1 MRVLYLGDIHC
12 NFNLL
17 VQYVK
22 FYKIK
27 NAHIVQVG
35 DFGVGF
41 YGFENELKTLQTV
54 NKILKANNVIVYAI
68 RGNHDYKPYFDNDP
82 FNLSNIKL
90 IKDYTILELEDRKI
104 LCMGGAVSVD
114 RMLTMNAAQ
123 RSGDFIYRPGQRWFN
138 DEEFLL
144 DDDFLKEVRG
154 INTIVTHT
162 APDYC
167 PPDNTFGFGA
177 FVDGFIK
184 NDPELK
190 LDLMDERRKMSIAFQ
205 TVKMN
210 NDIEHAYYGHFHRS
224 DTLNFLGT
232 IHRVLGVGELYEE
245 RV

>member
-1 MRVLYLGDIHC
+1 MRILYLGDIHC

-41 YGFENELKTLQTV
+41 YGFENELKTLQMV
-54 NKILKANNVIVYAI
+54 NKFLKVNNVIVHAI

-114 RMLTMNAAQ
+114 RMYTMNPSQKA
-123 RSGDFIYRPGQRWFN
+123 GDFTYRPGQRWFN
-138 DEEFLL
+138 DEEFIL
-144 DDDFLKEVRG
+144 DDDFLKTVRG
-154 INTIVTHT
+154 VNTIVTHT

-167 PPDNTFGFGA
+167 PPDNSYGFGA
-177 FVDGFIK
+177 FVDGFIET
-184 NDPELK
+184 DPDLR

-210 NDIEHAYYGHFHRS
+210 NDIEYAYYGHFHRS

-232 IHRVLGVGELYEE
+232 VHRVLGVGELYEE